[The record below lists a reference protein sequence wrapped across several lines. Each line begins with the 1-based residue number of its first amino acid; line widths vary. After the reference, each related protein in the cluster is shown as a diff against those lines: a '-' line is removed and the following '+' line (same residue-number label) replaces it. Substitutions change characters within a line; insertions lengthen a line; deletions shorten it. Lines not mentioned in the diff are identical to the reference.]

1 MSFSAK
7 RCAYCP
13 RPSFSSQSATLA
25 YADVP
30 ISTRVNKPKNSLQRL
45 RWFDFHRHLIRQA
58 TKRQSK
64 RGNALGL
71 VSRDSFYSV
80 PAGRR
85 LVGGSLQPRSDAGE
99 RSPSHLGCW
108 FDAVEEVRS
117 GPSQATRDVAV
128 AGILKILQPLP
139 ARDVSKKMFL
149 PATLLKILRI
159 VCARA
164 LQNRKLDPGVTEYK
178 FKIGQLVYSIPKG
191 RASYGHRNRTRSK
204 RLPAR
209 EGGEF

>member
-30 ISTRVNKPKNSLQRL
+30 ISTRVNKSKKSLQRL

-117 GPSQATRDVAV
+117 GPSQATRHVAV

-139 ARDVSKKMFL
+139 ARDVSKKMFP
-149 PATLLKILRI
+149 PATLLKTVPLRI
-159 VCARA
+159 VREGNPKPEARSRRDRIQIQDRA
-164 LQNRKLDPGVTEYK
+164 ACVFHPKGP
-178 FKIGQLVYSIPKG
+178 GQL
-191 RASYGHRNRTRSK
+191 RAPEPYQIK
-204 RLPAR
+204 AFAR
-209 EGGEF
+209 EGGW

>member
-1 MSFSAK
+1 
-7 RCAYCP
+7 
-13 RPSFSSQSATLA
+13 
-25 YADVP
+25 VP
-30 ISTRVNKPKNSLQRL
+30 ISTRVNKPKKSLQRL

-139 ARDVSKKMFL
+139 ARDVSKKMFP

>member
-30 ISTRVNKPKNSLQRL
+30 ISTRVNKPKKSLQRL

-117 GPSQATRDVAV
+117 GPSQATRHVAV

-139 ARDVSKKMFL
+139 ARDVSKKIFP

-159 VCARA
+159 VCVAAWVVGLVLACCATDR
-164 LQNRKLDPGVTEYK
+164 QYPRIPGHD
-178 FKIGQLVYSIPKG
+178 QSS
-191 RASYGHRNRTRSK
+191 R
-204 RLPAR
+204 
-209 EGGEF
+209 